1 VSPESDNPAAPPDLH
16 VKTDRGNHRLPAG
29 TAHRVGR
36 NPNGAIVLDFGGVSW
51 EHGELSW
58 NGTAWTY
65 TDLGSKWGSY
75 VGADR
80 VEKPVDITAELTIRL
95 GHARGGSAL
104 ACVPRHKQHEPAR
117 PEPDGAG
124 GPASRLPGAAGVPV
138 GARLPDTGVPG
149 TGDGRGPTSVTALPL
164 GKVVRIGRDES
175 NDRVLH
181 GDLLVSRK
189 HAELRR
195 TRDGFEIRDVGS
207 QNGVFV
213 NGVRVASRAVTE
225 GDRIRIGRSVF
236 YLANGELAEYV
247 DAGAALEARQ
257 LVVRKGGKV
266 LLDHVSFTIPRKC
279 LLAVLGGSGAGKST
293 LVGTLT
299 GARPADGGT
308 VVYNESDLYANYE
321 ELRSQIGYVP
331 QSDILHT
338 QLRVRQALRY
348 AAELRSSSDTP
359 AADRNDRIGEV
370 LRELKLAEHAD
381 KLVKDLSGGQR
392 KRVNVAQE
400 LLNRPSLLVLDEPT
414 SGLDPGLDGEIM
426 QQLRTLAHDGRDGR
440 TIIVVTHS
448 VLHLEECDRLL
459 VLVAGT
465 DKSPGGKVAYYGPPD
480 DALRYFG
487 KDNWTAVFQSLD
499 KHKDHDWAGQFQR
512 SPYAQAV
519 APPASAAGPRKQSAW
534 DSVRVAVPRGWR
546 RQTVTL
552 TRRYARV
559 TMTDRGYL
567 LFMVALPVIVGLLV
581 RFFPSRFGLA
591 GPAHANVFAQE
602 LLQIMVTCAC
612 LAGTASSIREV
623 VKERQIYL
631 RERGAGLSI
640 PGYLASKLA
649 LLGVVAIVQSVAL
662 VAIGVVG
669 RVALPAH
676 GLVLTSLPLL
686 ELMIATA
693 LLAVASMCL
702 GLLVSAIA
710 GTSELAMQSLVI
722 LTMAQ
727 VILSGGVLPL
737 SGIKVLNLLS
747 WIIPARWGM
756 AAMASTVNLNLL
768 NPPGS
773 STDLL
778 WGHDAGSWLRDVVAL
793 LVLSALCT
801 AATRRSLRSRDPRKR
816 SLAAVNG

>member
-1 VSPESDNPAAPPDLH
+1 VSPESDDPAAPPDLH
-16 VKTDRGNHRLPAG
+16 VKTDRGSHQLSAG
-29 TAHRVGR
+29 TAHRIGR
-36 NPNGAIVLDFGGVSW
+36 NPKGSIVLDLGGVSW
-51 EHGELSW
+51 DHGELSW
-58 NGTAWTY
+58 NGTAWIY

-75 VGADR
+75 IGADR
-80 VEKPVDITAELTIRL
+80 VDKPVDITAGLTIRL
-95 GHARGGSAL
+95 GQARGGSAL
-104 ACVPRHKQHEPAR
+104 ACAPHHKQGPAR
-117 PEPDGAG
+117 QEPNGAG
-124 GPASRLPGAAGVPV
+124 APASRLLGAAGVP
-138 GARLPDTGVPG
+138 GTRLADAGVPVP
-149 TGDGRGPTSVTALPL
+149 GDGRRPRSVTALPASNVL
-164 GKVVRIGRDES
+164 RIGRDES
-175 NDRVLH
+175 NDRVLR

-195 TRDGFEIRDVGS
+195 TRDGFEIRDVAS

-213 NGVRVASRAVTE
+213 NGVRVASRNVTE

-236 YLANGELAEYV
+236 YLFGGELAEYV
-247 DAGAALEARQ
+247 DAGAALEARD
-257 LVVRKGGKV
+257 LVVRKGEKV
-266 LLDHVSFTIPRKC
+266 LLDHVSFTVPRKC
-279 LLAVLGGSGAGKST
+279 LLAVLGGSGVGKST
-293 LVGTLT
+293 LVDALT
-299 GARPADGGT
+299 GTRPADGGT

-359 AADRNDRIGEV
+359 AEDRDNRVEEV
-370 LRELKLAEHAD
+370 LRELKLDEHAD
-381 KLVKDLSGGQR
+381 KPVKALSGGQR

-414 SGLDPGLDGEIM
+414 SGLDPGLDGGIM

-448 VLHLEECDRLL
+448 VLHLEECDQLL
-459 VLVAGT
+459 VLAAGA
-465 DKSPGGKVAYYGPPD
+465 DKSPGGKVAYYGPPE

-487 KDNWTAVFQSLD
+487 KDNWTAAFQSLD
-499 KHKDHDWAGQFQR
+499 EHKDHDWAGQFRR

-519 APPASAAGPRKQSAW
+519 AAKTPAAGQRRQPAW
-534 DSVRVAVPRGWR
+534 DSVRTAVPRGWR
-546 RQTVTL
+546 HQAATL
-552 TRRYARV
+552 TRRYTRV
-559 TMTDRGYL
+559 TMTDHGYL
-567 LFMVALPVIVGLLV
+567 LFMVALPLIVGWLV
-581 RFFPSRFGLA
+581 RLFPNKFGLA

-602 LLQIMVTCAC
+602 LLQIMVTSAC
-612 LAGTASSIREV
+612 LAGTASSVREI

-640 PGYLASKLA
+640 AGYLVSKLA
-649 LLGVVAIVQSVAL
+649 LLAVVAIAQSVAM
-662 VAIGVVG
+662 VVIGVVG

-676 GLVLTSLPLL
+676 GVVLTSLPLL

-693 LLAVASMCL
+693 MLAVASMCL
-702 GLLVSAIA
+702 GLLVSAIVR
-710 GTSELAMQSLVI
+710 TSELAMQSLVI
-722 LTMAQ
+722 LTLAQ

-747 WIIPARWGM
+747 WIIPARWGL

-768 NPPGS
+768 NPAG

-778 WGHDAGSWLRDVVAL
+778 WGHDAGSWLRDIAAL

-801 AATRRSLRSRDPRKR
+801 VATWYSLRSRDPRKR
-816 SLAAVNG
+816 NPTAVNG